1 MPDDLSRKKSKWI
14 YIYIYII
21 KLYPELL
28 VLLDNVFRRGMFV
41 ILSDLEKSS

>member
-1 MPDDLSRKKSKWI
+1 MIYQERKANG